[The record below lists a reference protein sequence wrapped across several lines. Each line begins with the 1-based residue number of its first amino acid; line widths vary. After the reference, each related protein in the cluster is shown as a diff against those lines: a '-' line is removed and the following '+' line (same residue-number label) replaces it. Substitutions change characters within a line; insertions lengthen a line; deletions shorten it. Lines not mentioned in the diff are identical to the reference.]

1 VHRLIGC
8 FASSVTIAIVALT
21 DASAQVG
28 GRFDPVADVLIAE
41 IAGPV
46 ASAEFIA
53 LADSL
58 KPIYLD
64 SFWSSRYPL
73 FHKYYVR
80 PLLGDRRYSV
90 SDAFFERGLL
100 LPFRQYRSEFA
111 VPDSGD
117 IARSTTLLETTVELT
132 PEDPIA
138 LCALGYLYLESDR
151 LKEAERFFVRALR
164 EDRRMA
170 EARNGRGLAVLKQ
183 GKRTR
188 LAIKLL
194 EETVATDPQ
203 YAAAWF
209 DLAMAHLGEES
220 VDMHFHFDKVIRKFP
235 DHYDAHHKL
244 GAFYEITRYFE
255 ESAAAYRAQIDVNPT
270 HWRAVI
276 GLSRSA
282 VELIRAG
289 KPYPDLGP
297 IETAVE
303 NDPPRF
309 LPYLGEVQMAL
320 EEFEAADATYARYLT
335 MLPQDSLALYKDLS
349 FVAEPAE
356 LDTLNNLQGDGLE
369 RFAKR
374 FWWRRH
380 PLPTR
385 EVNPRYLEHLRR
397 VFYARDHYS
406 EGKQPW
412 DRRGEVYIRF
422 GHPEHRSWSDHLVFE
437 TDQAVLRVKNRLND
451 AIQGMGIDHNAQSA
465 WGFDVINT
473 SDVGAHDGTE
483 REVRGLPAFP
493 VNFGK
498 WESWIYPYVGNGIE
512 IAFTDEVGT
521 YDFDFAPAPNSRW
534 RNFSPRRTI
543 ERVQSKT
550 PSVYRH
556 DYGGDPLDM
565 HMVTADFRSLDRR
578 MDDLTAYTG
587 ISMDDLTWSIVDA
600 DRRCA
605 NLEMEVAAFD
615 SGMTRVYFDLYDTDV
630 CVEDTVDHGRQ
641 AGHSL
646 GGRADRCARSGGFHD
661 RCSGQGS
668 EDGPDTGDS
677 AGGGCGGLQ
686 RAGVDVERP
695 GHSHRCS

>member
-1 VHRLIGC
+1 
-8 FASSVTIAIVALT
+8 
-21 DASAQVG
+21 
-28 GRFDPVADVLIAE
+28 
-41 IAGPV
+41 
-46 ASAEFIA
+46 
-53 LADSL
+53 
-58 KPIYLD
+58 
-64 SFWSSRYPL
+64 
-73 FHKYYVR
+73 
-80 PLLGDRRYSV
+80 
-90 SDAFFERGLL
+90 
-100 LPFRQYRSEFA
+100 
-111 VPDSGD
+111 
-117 IARSTTLLETTVELT
+117 
-132 PEDPIA
+132 
-138 LCALGYLYLESDR
+138 
-151 LKEAERFFVRALR
+151 
-164 EDRRMA
+164 
-170 EARNGRGLAVLKQ
+170 
-183 GKRTR
+183 
-188 LAIKLL
+188 
-194 EETVATDPQ
+194 
-203 YAAAWF
+203 
-209 DLAMAHLGEES
+209 
-220 VDMHFHFDKVIRKFP
+220 
-235 DHYDAHHKL
+235 
-244 GAFYEITRYFE
+244 
-255 ESAAAYRAQIDVNPT
+255 
-270 HWRAVI
+270 
-276 GLSRSA
+276 
-282 VELIRAG
+282 
-289 KPYPDLGP
+289 
-297 IETAVE
+297 
-303 NDPPRF
+303 
-309 LPYLGEVQMAL
+309 
-320 EEFEAADATYARYLT
+320 
-335 MLPQDSLALYKDLS
+335 
-349 FVAEPAE
+349 
-356 LDTLNNLQGDGLE
+356 
-369 RFAKR
+369 
-374 FWWRRH
+374 
-380 PLPTR
+380 
-385 EVNPRYLEHLRR
+385 
-397 VFYARDHYS
+397 
-406 EGKQPW
+406 
-412 DRRGEVYIRF
+412 
-422 GHPEHRSWSDHLVFE
+422 
-437 TDQAVLRVKNRLND
+437 
-451 AIQGMGIDHNAQSA
+451 MGIDHNAQSA